1 MRISDWSSDVCS
13 SDLVSRDEYAR
24 FANAT
29 GREPARCRVSASLL
43 RVLAPRDWTSPGFEQ
58 SGNAP
63 VVCVSWEDANAYA
76 RWLAQRSDHAYRLPH
91 ARESAMLPAA
101 KSERQVS
108 SWNSDCSGN
117 CSRRNGS
124 GPRWR
129 GDAGTRALEAARGY
143 DDVGIRLVSD
153 MPDRKSTRLN

>member
-1 MRISDWSSDVCS
+1 MPHSFPTLRSSG
-13 SDLVSRDEYAR
+13 LLGAR
-24 FANAT
+24 Y
-29 GREPARCRVSASLL
+29 
-43 RVLAPRDWTSPGFEQ
+43 WTSPGFEQ
-58 SGNAP
+58 SGNDP

-117 CSRRNGS
+117 CSRRIGS
-124 GPRWR
+124 GPSWR
-129 GDAGTRALEAARGY
+129 GDAGTRPLDAARGY
-143 DDVGIRLVSD
+143 ADVRSEEHTSELQSL
-153 MPDRKSTRLN
+153 MRS

>member
-13 SDLVSRDEYAR
+13 SDL
-24 FANAT
+24 
-29 GREPARCRVSASLL
+29 
-43 RVLAPRDWTSPGFEQ
+43 
-58 SGNAP
+58 
-63 VVCVSWEDANAYA
+63 VSWEDANAYA

-117 CSRRNGS
+117 CSRRIGS
-124 GPRWR
+124 GPSWR
-129 GDAGTRALEAARGY
+129 GDAGTRPLDAARERQRGGQGKRGAVRV
-143 DDVGIRLVSD
+143 DTGGGRII
-153 MPDRKSTRLN
+153 KKKK